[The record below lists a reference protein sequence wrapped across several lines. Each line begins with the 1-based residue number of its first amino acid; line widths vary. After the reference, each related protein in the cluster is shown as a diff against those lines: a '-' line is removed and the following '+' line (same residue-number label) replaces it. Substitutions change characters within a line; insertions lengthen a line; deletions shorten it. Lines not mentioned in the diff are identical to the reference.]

1 LKNIPQNVYDLD
13 FDFFFDDE
21 ALVSKTVL
29 SPNLM
34 APSGLR
40 RGEVS
45 HFVAGKGLHERN
57 DLYGKTEK
65 TNAEKARLKTLGTKK
80 QIVARYA
87 PGDVDKHSPWMV
99 SFALWPT
106 SWKVCMC
113 HACAAC
119 IVLLYI

>member
-1 LKNIPQNVYDLD
+1 MTSTLIFSLMKLLSP
-13 FDFFFDDE
+13 
-21 ALVSKTVL
+21 KTFL

-45 HFVAGKGLHERN
+45 HFVAGGRLHKRN
-57 DLYGKTEK
+57 DLYGKKEK
-65 TNAEKARLKTLGTKK
+65 TNAQMQRLKDLGTKK
-80 QIVARYA
+80 QIVSRYA
-87 PGDVDKHSPWMV
+87 PGDVDKNSPWMV

-113 HACAAC
+113 HACEA
-119 IVLLYI
+119 